1 MQPPRV
7 LIVMGVAGAGKS
19 TVAKALA
26 ERHGGEFFDAD
37 DWHPE
42 ANLWKL
48 EAGIPLTDEDR
59 APWLERMRREII
71 DPAAVGKLTVL
82 ACSALKRDYRRR
94 LGVGVGVGVGEG
106 SVRLLYLR
114 GAPELLLE
122 RLEQRQNH
130 VMKSAML
137 ASQLAT
143 LEEPDEGENAV
154 VLDVSEP
161 PEWIV
166 AEAARAF
173 GLADPG

>member
-1 MQPPRV
+1 MLPPRV

-42 ANLWKL
+42 ANLRKL

-71 DPAAVGKLTVL
+71 DPAPAGKLTVL

-94 LGVGVGVGVGEG
+94 LGVGEG

-154 VLDVSEP
+154 VLDVSEA

-166 AEAARAF
+166 AEGARAF

>member
-26 ERHGGEFFDAD
+26 ERHGGDFFDAD
-37 DWHPE
+37 DWHPQ
-42 ANLWKL
+42 ANLRKL
-48 EAGIPLTDEDR
+48 EAGIPLTDADR
-59 APWLERMRREII
+59 EPWLERMRRNII
-71 DPAAVGKLTVL
+71 DSAPVGKLTVL

-94 LGVGVGVGVGEG
+94 LGVGEG

-130 VMKSAML
+130 VMKPAML

-143 LEEPDEGENAV
+143 LEEPEEGENAV

-161 PEWIV
+161 PEWIA
-166 AEAARAF
+166 AEAARAL
-173 GLADPG
+173 GLGNPG